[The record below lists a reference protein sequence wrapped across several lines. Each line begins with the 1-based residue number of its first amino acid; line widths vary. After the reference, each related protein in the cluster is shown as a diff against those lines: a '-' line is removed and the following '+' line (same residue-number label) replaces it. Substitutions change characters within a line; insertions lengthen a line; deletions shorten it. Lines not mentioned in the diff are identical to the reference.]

1 MKSIEKVLF
10 ATDFSEA
17 SEQAF
22 QYAILQAKQF
32 NAKLLVFH
40 VINELEFPIHG
51 IFPDRYVDDFKKE
64 MTAAADRMM
73 KEFCGKNCTDFEACQ
88 CKIETG
94 IPFKKIVEKAEAEE
108 ASLIVI
114 GTHGRTGAKHVV
126 MGSTAE
132 KVVRSAPCPV
142 LTVRS
147 KH

>member
-1 MKSIEKVLF
+1 MKNIDKILF

-17 SEQAF
+17 SELAF

-51 IFPDRYVDDFKKE
+51 IFPDHYVEDFKKE
-64 MTAAADRMM
+64 MATAADRMM
-73 KEFCGKNCTDFEACQ
+73 KEFCDKNCKDFEACQ
-88 CKIETG
+88 CKIEAG
-94 IPFKKIVEKAEAEE
+94 IPFKKIVEKAEAEDV
-108 ASLIVI
+108 SLIVI

-132 KVVRSAPCPV
+132 KVVRSASCPV
-142 LTVRS
+142 MSVRS
-147 KH
+147 K